1 MQLPSDTPPDGD
13 FARYIEQLTAKSSA
27 HALGKPGVPAVSHG
41 QYREGSSPLAAE
53 RARSAERGKQTAR
66 VESPRP
72 AAGVSLWAVGKWVVI
87 AWVALEVLSAVFPR
101 AGMLVLP
108 LLMVF
113 AAWAFYRFKK
123 YSPELLKARL
133 RDLAEQAAKELKQ
146 RK

>member
-13 FARYIEQLTAKSSA
+13 FARYIEQLNAQAATR
-27 HALGKPGVPAVSHG
+27 ALDKAGIDAASPARH
-41 QYREGSSPLAAE
+41 QA
-53 RARSAERGKQTAR
+53 RARPLTAEPAR
-66 VESPRP
+66 PETQRTQAAHTGLLRP
-72 AAGVSLWAVGKWVVI
+72 LGGISLWTVGKWVVLVWI
-87 AWVALEVLSAVFPR
+87 ALEVLSAVFPR

-113 AAWAFYRFKK
+113 AAWAFYRFKN

-133 RDLAEQAAKELKQ
+133 RELAEQAAKELKQ

>member
-13 FARYIEQLTAKSSA
+13 FARYIEQLSAKSSA
-27 HALGKPGVPAVSHG
+27 QALGKSGMPAASHG
-41 QYREGSSPLAAE
+41 RSSERSNPLAAE
-53 RARSAERGKQTAR
+53 RTSPAARGKQAAS
-66 VESPRP
+66 VESPRSLT
-72 AAGVSLWAVGKWVVI
+72 GISLWAVGKWVVI

-101 AGMLVLP
+101 AGMLVVP

-113 AAWAFYRFKK
+113 AAWAFYKFKK

-133 RDLAEQAAKELKQ
+133 RELAEQAANELKQ